1 MFKRSVKMPKLID
14 DVIDQIMMDVKN
26 EDLTAIEE
34 FLLIAL
40 HYVPEKYLIE
50 FLSEEKQNA

>member
-1 MFKRSVKMPKLID
+1 MPKLVD
-14 DVIDQIMMDVKN
+14 AVIDQIRTDVEN
-26 EDLTAIEE
+26 EDFTAIEE

-40 HYVPEKYLIE
+40 HYVPEKYLID

>member
-1 MFKRSVKMPKLID
+1 MPNLVD
-14 DVIDQIMMDVKN
+14 AVIDQIMFDVKN

-50 FLSEEKQNA
+50 YLPEEKQNA